1 MVDFIN
7 AAVDWV
13 FGGFMFIMAVLAVLE
28 RRN

>member
-1 MVDFIN
+1 MADFIN

-13 FGGFMFIMAVLAVLE
+13 FGGFMFIMAIIAIWE